1 MNFKNFA
8 LVGAS
13 SEVAIEF
20 SKLLHKKKLNQIL
33 VTSNKNLR
41 SENIN
46 SLLVKD
52 YLDEVREIG
61 DFLKDYDNLV
71 VIFFNGYLAENR
83 DLKIPT
89 YEEIKKTQ
97 EINFLVP
104 YFLTSILKNN
114 LPHKTKFIFMSSM
127 AATKLRYKNY
137 IYGMTKR
144 NLENSIKKLN
154 LQDYLIFR
162 FGKITT
168 KMSEGHKNPP
178 FMVSAE
184 EASRIIFS
192 NLNKKKIFYPRI
204 GLKIIAGVLKI
215 TPQKL
220 IDFLKY

>member
-1 MNFKNFA
+1 
-8 LVGAS
+8 
-13 SEVAIEF
+13 
-20 SKLLHKKKLNQIL
+20 
-33 VTSNKNLR
+33 
-41 SENIN
+41 
-46 SLLVKD
+46 
-52 YLDEVREIG
+52 
-61 DFLKDYDNLV
+61 
-71 VIFFNGYLAENR
+71 
-83 DLKIPT
+83 
-89 YEEIKKTQ
+89 
-97 EINFLVP
+97 
-104 YFLTSILKNN
+104 
-114 LPHKTKFIFMSSM
+114 M